1 MMRRHSVRQPPPWW
15 PEGESWPPRH
25 HMRWRRRRRWFLAR
39 VALAFVV
46 VLTLSAYGLVTL
58 VRTLA
63 GAGSGAIA
71 IGGLIWLAV
80 PLLFVGFVAAMR
92 LVGRPLGEVVG
103 AAERVASGDFAV
115 RVTAHGPPSLRS
127 VASAFNSMT
136 TRLEQ
141 QQQARRELLA
151 DIAHELRTPL
161 SAMQGR
167 LEGMLDGVYPRDE
180 RQVTQVLEDTRTL
193 ARLVDDLRTLAHSE
207 SGTLA
212 LAKEPTDVQV
222 LLNETVSAFKPEA
235 QARNVEVRTRIA
247 DDIPTVD
254 LDAVRIRE
262 VVMNLLANAVRH
274 SPKDRVVEVELE
286 ATTADIVVRVADR
299 GPGIPP
305 AELPHIFDRFYKGEG
320 STGSGLGL
328 TIARNLIAA
337 HGGTIAARA
346 RAEGGTI
353 VEFKLPRLTT
363 ND

>member
-1 MMRRHSVRQPPPWW
+1 MKRHFIRQAPPWW
-15 PEGESWPPRH
+15 PEGESWPPRG

-46 VLTLSAYGLVTL
+46 VFTLSAYGLVTL

-63 GAGSGAIA
+63 GGGSGSMA
-71 IGGLIWLAV
+71 IGGLMWLAV
-80 PLLFVGFVAAMR
+80 PLLLVGFVAAMR

-141 QQQARRELLA
+141 QQQARRELMA

-161 SAMQGR
+161 SVMQGR

-180 RQVTQVLEDTRTL
+180 HHVTQVLEDTRTL

-222 LLNETVSAFKPEA
+222 LLNETVAAFMPEA
-235 QARNVEVRTRIA
+235 QARNVDVRTKSSG
-247 DDIPTVD
+247 DIPPVD

-286 ATTADIVVRVADR
+286 TTTADIVVRVADR
-299 GPGIPP
+299 GAGIPP
-305 AELPHIFDRFYKGEG
+305 ADLSHIFDRFYKGEG
-320 STGSGLGL
+320 SPGSGLGL

-346 RAEGGTI
+346 RAGGGTI
-353 VEFKLPRLTT
+353 VEFTLPRLTT